1 MGMRGLFLRL
11 ERCAEFGEHALGGFR
26 VEEGDEFVGR
36 ASEGFFVDELA
47 TGVLGLREL
56 ALDVVGGKG
65 DVMDAAVGI
74 LFEEFGDGTF
84 GGGGLEEFE
93 MGFADVEKSGADF
106 LTGDF
111 LDVLALQ
118 AESLFVVGD
127 GILQRAHRNTEM
139 VDALQHDDVVFQKR
153 RGGKDKFF

>member
-26 VEEGDEFVGR
+26 VEEGDELVGR
-36 ASEGFFVDELA
+36 AFDRFFVNELA

-56 ALDVVGGKG
+56 AFDVVRGKG
-65 DVMDAAVGI
+65 HVMHAAVGI
-74 LFEEFGDGTF
+74 FFEEFGDGTF
-84 GGGGLEEFE
+84 RGGRLEKFE
-93 MGFADVEKSGADF
+93 MGLADVEESGADF

-118 AESLFVVGD
+118 AKGLFVIGD

-139 VDALQHDDVVFQKR
+139 VNALQHDDVVFQKR
-153 RGGKDKFF
+153 RGGKDKFL